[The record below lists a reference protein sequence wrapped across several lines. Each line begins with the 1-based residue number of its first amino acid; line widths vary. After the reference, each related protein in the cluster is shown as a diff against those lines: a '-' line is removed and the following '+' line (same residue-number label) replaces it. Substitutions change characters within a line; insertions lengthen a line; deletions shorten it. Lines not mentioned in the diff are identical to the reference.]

1 MNKWFYP
8 KLAITNIKKNSQTY
22 IPYMLTCICTMMM
35 FFVMH
40 AISINDG
47 LNEMPKTMTLMTILN
62 LGTIVIGIFSTIFLF
77 YTNSFLI
84 KRRKKEIGLYNVL
97 GMEKKHIAI
106 VLFFENVFT
115 SILTLVIGLG
125 GGILLNKLMFIVL
138 LRLLQFDIPLGFEIS
153 VASIEVTSTV
163 FIGIFIVTLICNL
176 VQIQVSKPIELLKG
190 GQVGEKEPK
199 TKWIRAII
207 GLISLTLG
215 YGIALG
221 VETPLAAINLF
232 FVAVIFVMIGTYQL
246 FTAGSIAILKLLR
259 KNKRY
264 YYKSQNFI
272 AISGMMYRMKQ
283 NAKGLANICILSTA
297 VLVMLSTTLSLY
309 VGMEDALRYRF
320 PKDVS
325 LMGFEVTD
333 ESIAYIEQLVNE
345 KIDEYQINPIQ
356 QVAYLS
362 KKSPAIKQA
371 RNFELVSPSMFN
383 PDAAILEFMS
393 VDDFNRL
400 ENTKITLS
408 DDEMLIF
415 TTAKNYGKNSI
426 TINNQTYRIQQE
438 LEEVAFATKNEMD
451 IMDTY
456 ILIVNDI
463 NEFGDEP
470 VNYQMGFD
478 VDNKDE
484 STIEFVNSLNTVFK
498 NEGLD
503 FRIDSLANNRDD
515 FLATYGGLFFLG
527 IFLGSLFLMAT
538 VLIIYYKQISEGYDD
553 KERFKIMQ
561 KVGMSK
567 QEIKKTIRIQIL
579 MVFFLPLAFA
589 ALHIAA
595 AFPIITK
602 LLAMLNLVNSQLF
615 LISTIGTL
623 VVFGIIYALIFSL
636 TARTYYKIVE

>member
-1 MNKWFYP
+1 
-8 KLAITNIKKNSQTY
+8 
-22 IPYMLTCICTMMM
+22 MMM

-62 LGTIVIGIFSTIFLF
+62 LGMIVIGIFSTIFLF